1 MAKGSLPRIDETPP
15 AATQEI
21 QDAEPPKHAPI
32 VDGYLPR
39 RVDVKM
45 SRVHATILRNKLRQ
59 LQDVGARLKDGA
71 IVSDKTKA
79 ILWILE
85 NLVDAKS

>member
-1 MAKGSLPRIDETPP
+1 MAKGALPRIDDAP
-15 AATQEI
+15 ARQQEP
-21 QDAEPPKHAPI
+21 QHAKERKMQHAPI
-32 VDGYLPR
+32 VEGFLPR

-45 SRVHATILRNKLRQ
+45 SRQHATILRDKLRK
-59 LQDVGARLKDGA
+59 LQDVGARLKDGT

-85 NLVDAKS
+85 NEVAV

>member
-1 MAKGSLPRIDETPP
+1 MAKATLPRIDDAPRQ
-15 AATQEI
+15 QE
-21 QDAEPPKHAPI
+21 EPQQPEEQKPQHAPI

-45 SRVHATILRNKLRQ
+45 SRTHATILRNKLRQ

-85 NLVDAKS
+85 NEVTF

>member
-1 MAKGSLPRIDETPP
+1 MAKGTLPRIDDAPRQ
-15 AATQEI
+15 QEE
-21 QDAEPPKHAPI
+21 QRQPEEQKPQHSPI

-45 SRVHATILRNKLRQ
+45 SRIHATILRNKLRQ

-85 NLVDAKS
+85 NEVTV

>member
-1 MAKGSLPRIDETPP
+1 MAKATLPRIDDAPRQ
-15 AATQEI
+15 QE
-21 QDAEPPKHAPI
+21 EPQRPEEQKAQHAPI

-45 SRVHATILRNKLRQ
+45 SRAHATILRNKLRQ

-85 NLVDAKS
+85 NLS